1 MSNYYT
7 RMGLAQSDEKT
18 ASSDSDQGLTPSG
31 NGKDRPT
38 FEGRFMEA
46 TVKPRPMRA
55 YYSIASLAATPL
67 LVYHGYKRNESI
79 GWAVVW
85 GLVGGGFWVI
95 GLPLAFAQ
103 GFAKRKVRSNVRR
116 RRTSRRKR

>member
-1 MSNYYT
+1 MSGYYT
-7 RMGLAQSDEKT
+7 RRGLAQAADE
-18 ASSDSDQGLTPSG
+18 SLTSKWLYVDGQPSLVARG
-31 NGKDRPT
+31 YRIGS
-38 FEGRFMEA
+38 
-46 TVKPRPMRA
+46 TV
-55 YYSIASLAATPL
+55 SVPL

-85 GLVGGGFWVI
+85 GLLGGSFWVI

-103 GFAKRKVRSNVRR
+103 GFGKRKVRSNVRR